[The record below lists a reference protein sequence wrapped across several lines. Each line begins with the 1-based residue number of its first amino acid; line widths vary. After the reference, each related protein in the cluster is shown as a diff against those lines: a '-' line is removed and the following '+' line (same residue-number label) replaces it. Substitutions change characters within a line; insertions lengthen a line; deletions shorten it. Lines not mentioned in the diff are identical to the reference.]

1 MHVRSSVQA
10 LILRNGRLLTIVKEY
25 RGNKEYIL
33 PGGGQEF
40 GETLIDA
47 VKRECLEEIG
57 AEVQVGQLL
66 TVREFIS
73 RNHSSDPDEDK
84 VHIVNNIFACT
95 LSREPSLTDQKD
107 ADQIDIFWIPL
118 AELDTYNF
126 YPRFLIPLLQS
137 KQSLPSYLGDV
148 N

>member
-1 MHVRSSVQA
+1 MIVRSGVQA
-10 LILRNGRLLTIVKEY
+10 LILRNEQVLTVVKVY
-25 RGNKEYIL
+25 LGNKEYIL

-40 GETLIDA
+40 GETLSDT

-73 RNHSSDPDEDK
+73 RNHSSNLDEAN
-84 VHIVNNIFACT
+84 VHIVNHIFACT
-95 LSREPSLTDQKD
+95 LLEEPRLTNQKD
-107 ADQIDIFWIPL
+107 ADQIDICWIPL
-118 AELDTYNF
+118 TELDDYNF
-126 YPRFLIPLLQS
+126 YPRFLVPLLKS
-137 KQSLPSYLGDV
+137 KQSLPLYLGDI